1 MSSHRKNLKNRLN
14 IFFRVDASETIGGG
28 HFFRCISIAAA
39 LKKRGH
45 LCSFICQEINNN
57 FLSILEYH
65 SFELIYLPKNSLISD
80 KDQLKE
86 ASYLTEKIKMN
97 KMHIDVLFVDVYKIN
112 AVWEEKIKTSTDK
125 LFAIDDLANRGH
137 YVDYII
143 DQNAGRT
150 EADYKLHNLNHG
162 KILSGTRFA
171 IINQDIADYR
181 DKALSIR
188 KKINNKNILI
198 NFGSSS
204 HESLYSQFIKSL
216 ISNGD
221 MQGKSISLLSS
232 NKTSNEFKDLL
243 DSLKVRLLTSLSPIE
258 LAKLYISSDFCIGAG
273 GVSALERC
281 CLGLPSGVVCI
292 AENQYP
298 GSVQLEKKGC
308 IKLLNNFPDLT
319 VSINIIKNLL
329 NDDNQLKELSINSF
343 NEVDGNGLKRIL
355 SEVESA

>member
-1 MSSHRKNLKNRLN
+1 MN
-14 IFFRVDASETIGGG
+14 IFFRVDASESIGGG
-28 HFFRCISIAAA
+28 HFFRCISIAVA

-45 LCSFICQEINNN
+45 LCSFICQEINDY
-57 FLSILEYH
+57 FSSILDYH
-65 SFELIYLPKNSLISD
+65 SFELIDLPKNSLISD
-80 KDQLKE
+80 KDQLFE
-86 ASYLTEKIKMN
+86 ASNLTEKIKKN
-97 KMHIDVLFVDVYKIN
+97 KIHIDVLFVDVYKIN
-112 AVWEEKIKTSTDK
+112 AVWEEKLKTSTDK
-125 LFAIDDLANRGH
+125 LFAIDDLANRDH

-150 EADYKLHNLNHG
+150 ETDYKIHNLNRG

-181 DKALSIR
+181 DKALRIR

-292 AENQYP
+292 AKNQYL

-319 VSINIIKNLL
+319 VSIDIIKNLL
-329 NDDNQLKELSINSF
+329 NDDDQLKDLSTNSF
-343 NEVDGNGLKRIL
+343 NEVDGSGLKRIL

>member
-1 MSSHRKNLKNRLN
+1 MKNRLN
-14 IFFRVDASETIGGG
+14 IFFRVDASESIGGG
-28 HFFRCISIAAA
+28 HFFRCISIAVA

-45 LCSFICQEINNN
+45 LCSFICQEINDY
-57 FLSILEYH
+57 FSSILDYH
-65 SFELIYLPKNSLISD
+65 SFELIDLPKNSLISD
-80 KDQLKE
+80 KDQLFE
-86 ASYLTEKIKMN
+86 ASNLTEKIKKN
-97 KMHIDVLFVDVYKIN
+97 KIHIDVLFVDVYKIN

-125 LFAIDDLANRGH
+125 LFAIDDLANRDH
-137 YVDYII
+137 YADYII

-150 EADYKLHNLNHG
+150 ETDYKIHNLNRG

-171 IINQDIADYR
+171 IINQDIADHR
-181 DKALSIR
+181 DKALRIR
-188 KKINNKNILI
+188 KKIKNKNILI

-204 HESLYSQFIKSL
+204 HESLYSQFINSL
-216 ISNGD
+216 ISSGD

-308 IKLLNNFPDLT
+308 IKLLNHFPDLT
-319 VSINIIKNLL
+319 VSIDIIKNLL
-329 NDDNQLKELSINSF
+329 NDDNQLKELSINSL

-355 SEVESA
+355 SEVENA

>member
-1 MSSHRKNLKNRLN
+1 MN
-14 IFFRVDASETIGGG
+14 IFFRVDASESIGGG
-28 HFFRCISIAAA
+28 HFFRCISIAVA

-45 LCSFICQEINNN
+45 LCFFICQEMNNY
-57 FLSILEYH
+57 FLSILDYH
-65 SFELIYLPKNSLISD
+65 SFKLINLPKNSLISD
-80 KDQLKE
+80 KDQLFE
-86 ASYLTEKIKMN
+86 ASNLTEKIKKN
-97 KMHIDVLFVDVYKIN
+97 KIHIDVLFVDVYKIN

-125 LFAIDDLANRGH
+125 LFAIDDLANRDH

-150 EADYKLHNLNHG
+150 ETDYKIHNLNHG

-181 DKALSIR
+181 DKALRIR

-216 ISNGD
+216 ISSGD

-232 NKTSNEFKDLL
+232 NKTSNKFKDLL

-298 GSVQLEKKGC
+298 GSAQLEKKGC
-308 IKLLNNFPDLT
+308 IKLLNSFPDLT
-319 VSINIIKNLL
+319 VSIDIIKNLL

-343 NEVDGNGLKRIL
+343 KEVDGNGLKRIL